1 MSKSCEKCG
10 NPVQSSD
17 KFCPHCGNAVNN
29 KICANCGKEIPPGAR
44 FCGNCGTEQNTIQAS
59 CPNCGKTLEQNEK
72 FCSACGTPVK
82 NDPPKPPS
90 QPKPEE
96 PKLTKEGRKII
107 SGGPKPNQGRKAPA
121 ASIST
126 KKTTDRK
133 SKSGAGCFFRTL
145 LILFSVVLISALL
158 IVVVNVLFV
167 ENDEKPTTT
176 AEKTEKN
183 GNDGLT
189 GTDIPGIVDIE
200 PGDVSH
206 LPENRDKTTEQI
218 PAATFEEG
226 KALKKTAESVEK
238 AFASADTT
246 QLKNLLTPQS
256 QKKYSGKFNAIQ
268 PEMSA
273 YAKALASKKL
283 ILKTDI
289 YALYIIEDEG
299 GNKFSAEFAQVE
311 PGVWKLV
318 RF

>member
-1 MSKSCEKCG
+1 M
-10 NPVQSSD
+10 P
-17 KFCPHCGNAVNN
+17 F
-29 KICANCGKEIPPGAR
+29 CANCGKENPPGAR

-59 CPNCGKTLEQNEK
+59 CPKCGKMLEQNEK

-107 SGGPKPNQGRKAPA
+107 SGGPKPNQDKKAP
-121 ASIST
+121 T
-126 KKTTDRK
+126 PPPLKKKEKRK
-133 SKSGAGCFFRTL
+133 GGCFFRTL
-145 LILFSVVLISALL
+145 LILLSIVLVSALL

-167 ENDEKPTTT
+167 ENNETPATTT
-176 AEKTEKN
+176 ETSEKN

-189 GTDIPGIVDIE
+189 GTNIPGIVDIE

-218 PAATFEEG
+218 PVKQMEEG

-238 AFASADTT
+238 AFSNADTT
-246 QLKNLLTPQS
+246 QIKLVLTETALQN
-256 QKKYSGKFNAIQ
+256 YSGVFKKIQ
-268 PEMSA
+268 PYMQQYASA
-273 YAKALASKKL
+273 FKNRKL
-283 ILKTDI
+283 VSSTGVYKVYEFSD
-289 YALYIIEDEG
+289 DK
-299 GNKFSAEFAQVE
+299 GNKYTAAFALQPE
-311 PGVWKLV
+311 GEWKLV